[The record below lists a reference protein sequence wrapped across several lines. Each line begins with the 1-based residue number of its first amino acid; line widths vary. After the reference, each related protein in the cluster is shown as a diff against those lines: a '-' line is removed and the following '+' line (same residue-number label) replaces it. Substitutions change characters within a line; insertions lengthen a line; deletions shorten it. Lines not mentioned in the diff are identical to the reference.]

1 MNLSATPQTVKKV
14 SEISLKD
21 FVKSATGCLLL
32 PNSIGGCLPRDNF
45 GSERLEG
52 DSLLAKIQATRADSI
67 DLQAE

>member
-21 FVKSATGCLLL
+21 FVKRATGCLLF
-32 PNSIGGCLPRDNF
+32 GGCLPRDNF